1 MTLDFLRGRDR
12 TRTARPRRRCGKQ
25 QPSGLLLSPRFP
37 TRRNVYRDDC
47 RFVVD
52 GTGLEQQRKRPPPAA
67 ETGSRGWDSVLIFQ
81 SPAKGLRKNQQTQP
95 VQAPAVRFRQGS
107 QRLGMSTKKAPPAG
121 APFVLPQLGDTGQE
135 QCKSEPFVKNK
146 GRVSSWRWYP
156 AFFASGM
163 VFRLM
168 VWYTRLNKSEFVE
181 VSMIVPVDE
190 TNLLQAATIHSISWK
205 ESHRAFCTPDFIE
218 THTPDRQ
225 REYLRNKMNNGTKL
239 YMLVEEKTIGVVSVT
254 KGLIEDLYILPDMQ
268 NMGYGTKLLLYAV
281 GQCTDTSTLWI
292 LENNVNAERLYR
304 RIGFKETGR
313 KNAITNKLDEIEFAL
328 T

>member
-1 MTLDFLRGRDR
+1 MNIQIF
-12 TRTARPRRRCGKQ
+12 GKKKC
-25 QPSGLLLSPRFP
+25 
-37 TRRNVYRDDC
+37 ND
-47 RFVVD
+47 
-52 GTGLEQQRKRPPPAA
+52 
-67 ETGSRGWDSVLIFQ
+67 
-81 SPAKGLRKNQQTQP
+81 
-95 VQAPAVRFRQGS
+95 
-107 QRLGMSTKKAPPAG
+107 TKKAERFFKERG
-121 APFVLPQLGDTGQE
+121 IKYQFIDMKE
-135 QCKSEPFVKNK
+135 K
-146 GRVSSWRWYP
+146 GMSKGEFTSV
-156 AFFASGM
+156 AQANGGIENM
-163 VFRLM
+163 VNWEGKL
-168 VWYTRLNKSEFVE
+168 EFVE
-181 VSMIVPVDE
+181 VSMIVPVNE

-239 YMLVEEKTIGVVSVT
+239 YMLIEEKPIGVVSVT

-281 GQCTDTSTLWI
+281 GQCTDTPTLWI

-313 KNAITNKLDEIEFAL
+313 KNAITNRLDEIEFAL

>member
-1 MTLDFLRGRDR
+1 MPDSDTERS
-12 TRTARPRRRCGKQ
+12 A
-25 QPSGLLLSPRFP
+25 
-37 TRRNVYRDDC
+37 
-47 RFVVD
+47 D
-52 GTGLEQQRKRPPPAA
+52 G
-67 ETGSRGWDSVLIFQ
+67 
-81 SPAKGLRKNQQTQP
+81 
-95 VQAPAVRFRQGS
+95 
-107 QRLGMSTKKAPPAG
+107 
-121 APFVLPQLGDTGQE
+121 
-135 QCKSEPFVKNK
+135 FVKK
-146 GRVSSWRWYP
+146 TFIEAGRCVCYHE
-156 AFFASGM
+156 F
-163 VFRLM
+163 
-168 VWYTRLNKSEFVE
+168 NKSEFVE

-239 YMLVEEKTIGVVSVT
+239 YMLVEEKPIGVVSVT